1 MNDDIAFR
9 ELIVLAQEGNMEA
22 LNKLID
28 MYMPLVNK
36 HSNINGRINEDL
48 RQLAKD
54 VFEERK
60 GHQNCHSA
68 KDEIEYLEGIA
79 SKVYHIH
86 HDDPIPEDLQVVC

>member
-9 ELIVLAQEGNMEA
+9 ELIVLAQEGNMAA

-48 RQLAKD
+48 RQCILLKMTKNISK
-54 VFEERK
+54 FKIERK
-60 GHQNCHSA
+60 NNG
-68 KDEIEYLEGIA
+68 K
-79 SKVYHIH
+79 
-86 HDDPIPEDLQVVC
+86 